1 MYLHFYIYINN
12 INNNDKFDYN
22 QLFNNKNNNI
32 RNGYGPQMNNN
43 KGYIIQSEQMNNFR
57 IFNNNN
63 NYNRFEFKYEPVKR
77 QNDKIS
83 YEKFNYNDYLKK
95 NNLDKNYGLNDLYK
109 RPNMRNDNNNINQY
123 NNNGNKNLNKKI
135 NKNDKMNQPKVKR
148 GGGRVNELKKKFGFY

>member
-1 MYLHFYIYINN
+1 
-12 INNNDKFDYN
+12 
-22 QLFNNKNNNI
+22 
-32 RNGYGPQMNNN
+32 MNNN

-57 IFNNNN
+57 IFNNNNN